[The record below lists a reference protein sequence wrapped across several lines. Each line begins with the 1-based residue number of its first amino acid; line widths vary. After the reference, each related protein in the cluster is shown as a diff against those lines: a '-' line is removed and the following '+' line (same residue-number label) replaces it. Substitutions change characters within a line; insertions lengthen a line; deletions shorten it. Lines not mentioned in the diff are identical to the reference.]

1 MATRSKGSGKGESLG
16 RTVSLDRVRNIGII
30 AHIDAGKTTTTERIL
45 YYTGRLH
52 RIGEV
57 HEGSTTTDWMPQER
71 ERGITITA
79 AATYCQWKRNDVE
92 YQINIIDTPGHVD
105 FTAEVERSL
114 RVLDGAVVC
123 FDGVQGVEPQ
133 SETVWRQADKYHV
146 PRVAYINKMDRL
158 GADFYMSFN
167 TLKEKL
173 GANAVAIQLPIGSED
188 KFVGLID
195 LIEMKALVWHGEE
208 LGAKWEVT
216 EIPAEMKLDAMKW
229 HDRLIEQVVDFDEP
243 MMHKYI
249 EGKHNF
255 TPAQLRKA
263 LRVGVLQSK
272 IFPVLCGSS
281 YKNKGVQPMLDAV
294 CDFLPCPQELPPVK
308 GTDPRTGEPIER
320 KPEDTE
326 PFTALMFKLQP
337 DPFVGKLAYFRVY
350 SGHLTVGD
358 TVYFTGTGTT
368 ERIGRIL
375 RMHANKREEI
385 QEVFA
390 GDIAATVAMRN
401 SRVGVTM
408 SVEDDPILLE
418 TIKFP
423 EPVISV
429 AIEPKSRADEEKMG
443 HAMAALAE
451 EDQTFRIRTDTETGQ
466 TIISGMGEL
475 HLEIIVDRMKR
486 EFKVAANVG
495 RPQVAYRETI
505 RKKVKEE
512 GRFIRQ
518 SGGRGQYGH
527 CWLEIEPQKM
537 GKGFEFVDA
546 VKQGRI
552 PKEFIP
558 AIEKGVREALDGG
571 ALAGFP
577 LVDLKVTVVDGSFH
591 EVDSSEIAFK
601 IAGAMALRSGCK
613 KASPT
618 ILEPIMKFE
627 ATTPEQY
634 MGDVIGDLNSRRAKI
649 VEMGTRGNVKF
660 VRATVPLSEMFGY
673 ATAVRSMSQG
683 RAAFVMEPSHY
694 DEVPANVLKAIVE
707 KHAAGGQ
714 GGDNNGKA
722 R

>member
-1 MATRSKGSGKGESLG
+1 MASPQALPSKASSGRQVPLEK
-16 RTVSLDRVRNIGII
+16 VRNIGII

-45 YYTGRLH
+45 YYTGRVH
-52 RIGEV
+52 KIGEV

-79 AATYCQWKRNDVE
+79 AATYCQWKRRDVE

-114 RVLDGAVVC
+114 RVLDGAVTC

-146 PRVAYINKMDRL
+146 PRIAYVNKMDRL

-167 TLKEKL
+167 SIKEKL
-173 GANAVAIQLPIGSED
+173 GANAAAIQLPIGAED
-188 KFVGLID
+188 KYQGLID
-195 LIEMKALVWHGEE
+195 LIEMNALIWKGEE
-208 LGAKWEVT
+208 LGAKWDVVD
-216 EIPAEMKLDAMKW
+216 IPEDMKDQAAEWREK
-229 HDRLIEQVVDFDEP
+229 LIEQIVEFDDA
-243 MMHKYI
+243 MMEQYL
-249 EGKHNF
+249 EGKHDF
-255 TPAQLRKA
+255 APEQLRQT
-263 LRVGVLQSK
+263 LRKGVLQSK

-294 CDFLPCPQELPPVK
+294 CDYLPCPTDLPPVK
-308 GTDPRTGEPIER
+308 GSDPFTGAPLER
-320 KPEDTE
+320 KAADAE
-326 PFTALMFKLQP
+326 PFSALMFKLQA
-337 DPFVGKLAYFRVY
+337 DPYVGKLAFFRVY
-350 SGHLTVGD
+350 SGKLTVGD
-358 TVYFTGTGTT
+358 TVFFPGTRAS

-385 QEVFA
+385 REVFA
-390 GDIAATVAMRN
+390 GDIAATVALKN

-408 SVEDDPILLE
+408 TVEDKPILLE
-418 TIKFP
+418 SIKFP

-429 AIEPKSRADEEKMG
+429 AIEPKSKADEEKMG
-443 HAMAALAE
+443 HAMSALAE

-486 EFKVAANVG
+486 EFKVDANVG

-512 GRFIRQ
+512 GKFIRQ

-527 CWLEIEPQKM
+527 VWIEIEPQEM
-537 GKGFEFVDA
+537 GKGFEFVDGI
-546 VKQGRI
+546 KQGRI

-558 AIEKGVREALDGG
+558 AVEKGVREALEGG

-577 LVDLKVTVVDGSFH
+577 IVDIRVTLIDGSFH

-649 VEMGTRGNVKF
+649 MDMGDRSNIKF

-673 ATAVRSMSQG
+673 ATAVRSISQG
-683 RAAFVMEPSHY
+683 RAAFTMEPSHY
-694 DEVPANVLKAIVE
+694 EEVPANVLKAIVE
-707 KHAAGGQ
+707 KHAASVE
-714 GGDNNGKA
+714 NKEK
-722 R
+722 